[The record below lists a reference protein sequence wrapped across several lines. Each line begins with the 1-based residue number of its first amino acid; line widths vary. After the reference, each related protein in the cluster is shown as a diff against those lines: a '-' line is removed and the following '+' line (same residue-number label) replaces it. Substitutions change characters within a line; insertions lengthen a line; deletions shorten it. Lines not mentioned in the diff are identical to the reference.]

1 MSPIAVAS
9 IILFA
14 ALLIALV
21 IVDERRA
28 RHRST
33 GRPRQPIAVPRF
45 EPGWT
50 QIHDKRNG
58 YNYGRE
64 MLGSDACPAP
74 EDVRTLEQEGVA
86 WRPWTGG

>member
-1 MSPIAVAS
+1 MSSIAVAS

-28 RHRST
+28 RRRSK
-33 GRPRQPIAVPRF
+33 GRQLVAGPRF
-45 EPGWT
+45 QPGWT
-50 QIHDKRNG
+50 QIQNKRNG
-58 YNYGRE
+58 YSYGRE

-74 EDVRTLEQEGVA
+74 EDVRTLEHEGVA